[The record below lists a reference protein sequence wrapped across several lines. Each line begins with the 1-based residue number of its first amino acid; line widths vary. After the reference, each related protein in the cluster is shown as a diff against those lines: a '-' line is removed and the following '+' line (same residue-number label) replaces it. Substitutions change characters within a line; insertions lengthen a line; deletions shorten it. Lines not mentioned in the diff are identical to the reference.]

1 MILLN
6 NLHNMESLSLSDLV
20 LSTPI
25 LLISFGTS
33 ICCSPSGEIP
43 IVNWMDEQLFFT
55 AKRYGL
61 YSWLAIPQEY
71 YSVLILSAPM
81 KCMKSIYRSFHLF
94 IFTIF
99 I

>member
-33 ICCSPSGEIP
+33 IYCSPSGEIP

-61 YSWLAIPQEY
+61 YS
-71 YSVLILSAPM
+71 
-81 KCMKSIYRSFHLF
+81 
-94 IFTIF
+94 
-99 I
+99 